1 MVIVAN
7 IPSKA
12 HFPYFNATHWIKLE
26 TNSFK

>member
-12 HFPYFNATHWIKLE
+12 HFPYFNATHRIKLQ